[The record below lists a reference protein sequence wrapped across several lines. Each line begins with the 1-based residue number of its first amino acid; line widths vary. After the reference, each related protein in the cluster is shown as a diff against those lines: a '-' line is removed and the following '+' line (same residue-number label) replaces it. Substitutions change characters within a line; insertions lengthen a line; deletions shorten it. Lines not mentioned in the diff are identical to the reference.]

1 MQVEKQLVKGKYFRV
16 MPISIVTGLDDSGE
30 LTFEQ
35 LDIKE
40 GLAIEQNQGDWYCVV
55 AFVKPHIKK
64 PNPLNGQEIEFASI
78 GDGLELEDVDFR
90 TVDMLDEDMSME
102 DFWEMMQEY
111 RNCVEFA
118 RKTIEDVLNENRVF

>member
-1 MQVEKQLVKGKYFRV
+1 MSSALVTGKYFRV
-16 MPISIVTGLDDSGE
+16 MPISRVTGLNDYGE

-40 GLAIEQNQGDWYCVV
+40 GLAIEKNLGDYYYVV

-64 PNPLNGQEIEFASI
+64 PNRLNGPTIEFASI
-78 GDGLELEDVDFR
+78 VDGVELQDVEFR
-90 TVDMLDEDMSME
+90 TIDMLDEDISME
-102 DFWEMMQEY
+102 DFWEMVQEY

-118 RKTIEDVLNENRVF
+118 KNTLLDIKGDYYE

>member
-1 MQVEKQLVKGKYFRV
+1 MSVALVKGKYFRV

-40 GLAIEQNQGDWYCVV
+40 GLAIEKNLGDYYYVV

-64 PNPLNGQEIEFASI
+64 PNPLNSQEIEFADVS
-78 GDGLELEDVDFR
+78 DGVELEDVDFR
-90 TVDMLDEDMSME
+90 TVDMLDEDISME
-102 DFWEMMQEY
+102 NFWEMMQEY

-118 RKTIEDVLNENRVF
+118 KNTLLDIRGDYNE

>member
-1 MQVEKQLVKGKYFRV
+1 MSKALLKGKYFRV

-40 GLAIEQNQGDWYCVV
+40 GLAVEKNQGDWYYVV
-55 AFVKPHIKK
+55 AFVKPRIKK
-64 PNPLNGQEIEFASI
+64 SNPLNGQEIEFANV
-78 GDGLELEDVDFR
+78 GDGVELEDVDFR
-90 TVDMLDEDMSME
+90 TVDMLDEDISME

-118 RKTIEDVLNENRVF
+118 KNTLLDIKGDCYE

>member
-1 MQVEKQLVKGKYFRV
+1 MQVEKSLVKGKYFRV
-16 MPISIVTGLDDSGE
+16 MPISRVTGLNDCGE

-40 GLAIEQNQGDWYCVV
+40 GLAIEQNLGDYYCVI
-55 AFVKPHIKK
+55 AFVEPV
-64 PNPLNGQEIEFASI
+64 LGDEGLQEIIFK
-78 GDGLELEDVDFR
+78 DVDFR
-90 TVDMLDEDMSME
+90 TVDMIDEDMSME